1 LLFESARAQEV
12 RMTRVFRLLLASACL
27 LAAPALAD
35 EFTQDTRGAF
45 LHGTYVLD
53 TFGKALPLQLDGQWA
68 GIRSF
73 SERKYLFTFDAAA
86 GFSGA
91 FLGNSS
97 ERFWLVGGNA
107 RALGEL
113 GLRLT
118 PQNGHSLYVGAS
130 ALLNGSAISVLGLPP
145 DQYNQ
150 KNSLDGI
157 GGLNG
162 IGALRLNA
170 GLSGLEERHALLV
183 TAFVGGS
190 LRKPGSPASGPLYLD
205 VGLRAQFDVV
215 KSFTAT
221 LEGSWG
227 TTFGHPD
234 SLLGIT
240 NTGTR
245 YEVVVM
251 VRKMIGPIWL
261 ALDAQLHGT
270 ANSTT
275 STSVSNVYL
284 TATPT
289 FVSAGLALGVSL

>member
-1 LLFESARAQEV
+1 
-12 RMTRVFRLLLASACL
+12 MLLASACL
-27 LAAPALAD
+27 AAPVRAD
-35 EFTQDTRGAF
+35 EFAQDTRGIF
-45 LHGTYVLD
+45 LHGSYVLD
-53 TFGKALPLQLDGQWA
+53 TFGKAIPIQLGVQWA

-73 SERKYLFTFDAAA
+73 SERRYLFTFDAAA

-91 FLGNSS
+91 FGGNSS
-97 ERFWLVGGNA
+97 ERFFLVGGTL
-107 RALGEL
+107 RGLGEL
-113 GLRLT
+113 GMRLM
-118 PQNGHSLYVGAS
+118 PQSDHSLYVGAT
-130 ALLNGSAISVLGLPP
+130 ALFNGSALSVLGLPP

-162 IGALRLNA
+162 VAAVRLNA
-170 GLSGLEERHALLV
+170 GLSGLREHHAFLGTV
-183 TAFVGGS
+183 FVGGS
-190 LRKPGSPASGPLYLD
+190 LRKPGSAVAGPLYFD
-205 VGLRAQFDVV
+205 VGARAQFDIV

-234 SLLGIT
+234 PVFGAT

-245 YEVVVM
+245 YELVVT
-251 VRKMIGPIWL
+251 VRKMLGPIWV
-261 ALDAQLHGT
+261 ALDGQLHGT
-270 ANSTT
+270 SNTAT
-275 STSVSNVYL
+275 SAPNVYV